1 MMSLLFFGVFA
12 FAILLPF
19 QLAAVRTQ
27 AWRQSIKLTSWDAAR
42 AAVLSSVAALGVG
55 GALGYA
61 IMFGPSHVTGD
72 FIGLPWYTMI
82 PAMIVGLISANRAS
96 KVLIAWC
103 LKNVAGRVK

>member
-1 MMSLLFFGVFA
+1 MGSFVLLGVFA

-27 AWRQSIKLTSWDAAR
+27 AWRQGIKLTSWDAAR
-42 AAVLSSVAALGVG
+42 AAVISSLAALGVG

-82 PAMIVGLISANRAS
+82 PAMIVGFISAGRAS
-96 KVLIAWC
+96 KALIGWC
-103 LKNVAGRVK
+103 LKNVANRVE